1 MAKFVYAKS
10 LDHALLGLSYFYS
23 AKNAKSLSAAKKLIA
38 KGIKAMTQASSS
50 PDAISGIRTL
60 EACLAATGPSPKV
73 IRAKKLK
80 AEDLDVELDA
90 QDEDEDEENE
100 EDEEDVGIEVDEVEE
115 PAEVESEAETETEEV
130 DDINEAVEA
139 SLRLIRAKAKAS
151 RAIRARRNLRAS
163 ARK

>member
-38 KGIKAMTQASSS
+38 KGIEAMTQASSS

-60 EACLAATGPSPKV
+60 EACLAATGPNPKV

-90 QDEDEDEENE
+90 QDE

-115 PAEVESEAETETEEV
+115 PAEVESEAEIEEV

-139 SLRLIRAKAKAS
+139 SLRTIRAKAKAS

>member
-90 QDEDEDEENE
+90 QDEDE
-100 EDEEDVGIEVDEVEE
+100 EDVGIEVDEVEE

>member
-90 QDEDEDEENE
+90 ED

-115 PAEVESEAETETEEV
+115 PAEVESEAEIEEV

-139 SLRLIRAKAKAS
+139 SLRTIRAKAKAS

>member
-90 QDEDEDEENE
+90 QDEEDEE
-100 EDEEDVGIEVDEVEE
+100 DVEDVGIEVDEVEE
-115 PAEVESEAETETEEV
+115 PAEVESEAEMEEV

-139 SLRLIRAKAKAS
+139 SLRLVRAKAKAA
-151 RAIRARRNLRAS
+151 RAIRARRNLRVS

>member
-90 QDEDEDEENE
+90 QDEDEE
-100 EDEEDVGIEVDEVEE
+100 EEDVGIEVDEVEE

>member
-23 AKNAKSLSAAKKLIA
+23 AKNANSLSAAKKLIA

-60 EACLAATGPSPKV
+60 EACLAATGPNPKV

-90 QDEDEDEENE
+90 QDE

-115 PAEVESEAETETEEV
+115 PAEVESEAEIEEV

-139 SLRLIRAKAKAS
+139 SLRTIRAKAKAS

>member
-90 QDEDEDEENE
+90 QDEDE
-100 EDEEDVGIEVDEVEE
+100 EDVGIEVDEVEE
-115 PAEVESEAETETEEV
+115 PAEVESETETEEV

>member
-80 AEDLDVELDA
+80 AEDLDVKLDA
-90 QDEDEDEENE
+90 QD

-130 DDINEAVEA
+130 GDINEAVEA

-151 RAIRARRNLRAS
+151 RAIRAIRARRNLRAS

>member
-60 EACLAATGPSPKV
+60 EACLAATGPNPKV

-90 QDEDEDEENE
+90 QDEEDE

-115 PAEVESEAETETEEV
+115 PAEVESEAEIEEV

-139 SLRLIRAKAKAS
+139 SLRAIRAKAKAS

>member
-60 EACLAATGPSPKV
+60 EACLAATGPNPKV

-80 AEDLDVELDA
+80 AEDLDVGLDA
-90 QDEDEDEENE
+90 QDE

-115 PAEVESEAETETEEV
+115 PAEVESEAEIEEV

-139 SLRLIRAKAKAS
+139 SLRTIRAKAKAS

>member
-60 EACLAATGPSPKV
+60 EACLAATGPNPKV

-90 QDEDEDEENE
+90 QDE

-115 PAEVESEAETETEEV
+115 PAEVKSEAEIEEV

-139 SLRLIRAKAKAS
+139 SLRTIRAKAKAS

>member
-90 QDEDEDEENE
+90 QDEEDV
-100 EDEEDVGIEVDEVEE
+100 EDVGIEVDEVEE

>member
-90 QDEDEDEENE
+90 QDEDEDV
-100 EDEEDVGIEVDEVEE
+100 EDVEDVGIEVDEVEE

>member
-90 QDEDEDEENE
+90 QDEDE
-100 EDEEDVGIEVDEVEE
+100 EDVGIEVDEVEE
-115 PAEVESEAETETEEV
+115 PTEVESEAETETEEV

>member
-60 EACLAATGPSPKV
+60 EACLAATGPNPKV

-90 QDEDEDEENE
+90 QDE

-115 PAEVESEAETETEEV
+115 PAEVESEAEIEEV

-139 SLRLIRAKAKAS
+139 SLRTIRAKAKAS

>member
-90 QDEDEDEENE
+90 QDEDEENE

-151 RAIRARRNLRAS
+151 RAIRARRNLRTS

>member
-90 QDEDEDEENE
+90 QDEDEEDE

>member
-23 AKNAKSLSAAKKLIA
+23 AKNAESLSAAKKLIA

-60 EACLAATGPSPKV
+60 EACLAATGPKMV
-73 IRAKKLK
+73 NAKKLK
-80 AEDLDVELDA
+80 AEDLDLELDA
-90 QDEDEDEENE
+90 QDDAD
-100 EDEEDVGIEVDEVEE
+100 DGVDVDVDVDEAEE
-115 PAEVESEAETETEEV
+115 PAEVESEAEIEEV

-139 SLRLIRAKAKAS
+139 SLRKIRAKAKAT
-151 RAIRARRNLRAS
+151 RAIRARRNLRAR

>member
-90 QDEDEDEENE
+90 QDEEDE

-139 SLRLIRAKAKAS
+139 SLRLICAKAKAS

>member
-38 KGIKAMTQASSS
+38 NGIKAMTRACSS

-90 QDEDEDEENE
+90 QDEDE
-100 EDEEDVGIEVDEVEE
+100 EDVGIEVDEVEE
-115 PAEVESEAETETEEV
+115 PVEVESEAETETEEV

>member
-90 QDEDEDEENE
+90 QDEDE
-100 EDEEDVGIEVDEVEE
+100 EVEE

>member
-90 QDEDEDEENE
+90 QDEDEDEE
-100 EDEEDVGIEVDEVEE
+100 DEEDVGIEVDEVEE

>member
-60 EACLAATGPSPKV
+60 EACLAATGPNPKV

-90 QDEDEDEENE
+90 QDE

-115 PAEVESEAETETEEV
+115 PAEVESEAEIEEV

-139 SLRLIRAKAKAS
+139 SLRAIRAKAKAS

>member
-90 QDEDEDEENE
+90 QDEDE
-100 EDEEDVGIEVDEVEE
+100 EDVGIEVDEVEE
-115 PAEVESEAETETEEV
+115 PAEVESEAEIETEEV

>member
-90 QDEDEDEENE
+90 QDEDEDEE
-100 EDEEDVGIEVDEVEE
+100 DVEDVGIEVDEVEE

>member
-90 QDEDEDEENE
+90 QDEEDV
-100 EDEEDVGIEVDEVEE
+100 EDVEDVGIEVDEVEE

>member
-90 QDEDEDEENE
+90 QDEEDV
-100 EDEEDVGIEVDEVEE
+100 EDVEDVGIEVEE
-115 PAEVESEAETETEEV
+115 PAEVESEAEMEEV

-139 SLRLIRAKAKAS
+139 SLRLVRAKAKAA

>member
-10 LDHALLGLSYFYS
+10 LDHVLLGLSYFYS

-60 EACLAATGPSPKV
+60 EACLAATGPNPKV

-90 QDEDEDEENE
+90 QDE

-115 PAEVESEAETETEEV
+115 PAEVESEAEIEEV

-139 SLRLIRAKAKAS
+139 SLRAIRAKAKAS

>member
-73 IRAKKLK
+73 IRAKNLK

-90 QDEDEDEENE
+90 QD

-139 SLRLIRAKAKAS
+139 SLRLIRAKAKAT